1 MTKIHSKEVILD
13 TDRVNQVSSREA
25 ITPNTDPAAD
35 IHGLAED
42 SKQMQSMNEILVQDD
57 EIKPEAE
64 DL

>member
-1 MTKIHSKEVILD
+1 MTNIHSKEVILD

-25 ITPNTDPAAD
+25 ITPNTDPAAG

-57 EIKPEAE
+57 EIRPEAD